1 MVSKVS
7 TFLMFEGH
15 AEEAMNFYVSLFP
28 GATVESVQR
37 YGAGEAGTE
46 GSVKVASF
54 QIHGHAFM
62 CSDSPVKHGFTFTP
76 SISVFVDCD
85 DDQELTQAFQKLSNG
100 GKVYMPLDNYGFSRR
115 FGWVGDR
122 FGVSWQL
129 NWPAVHTPE

>member
-15 AEEAMNFYVSLFP
+15 AEEAMDFYISVFP
-28 GATVESVQR
+28 GSTVESVQR
-37 YGAGEAGTE
+37 YGAGEPGPE

-54 QIHGHAFM
+54 QIHGHSLM
-62 CSDSPVKHGFTFTP
+62 CSDSPVKHDFTFTP
-76 SISVFVDCD
+76 SISVFIDCD
-85 DDQELTQAFQKLSNG
+85 DDEELTEAFEKLSVG
-100 GKVYMPLDNYGFSRR
+100 GKVYMPLDNYGFSRL

-129 NWPAVHTPE
+129 NWPVARTPA